1 MPLKN
6 PPAIHRPTQ
15 RCPPCWGD
23 KWKQQPPLL
32 LPLQPPGLGGNVP
45 PGFSPPS
52 AVDPLA
58 GGGGGGE
65 AAPRSRGPGA
75 GEARPGA
82 ALTSSTVSGMQI
94 RYSFSSMV
102 LPATDLRGGKR
113 AGRGWGR
120 PQSNKAAAK
129 AQGWAPGAPCLE
141 PVGEATP
148 RAVRSV
154 PGFLLSAREHVKV

>member
-1 MPLKN
+1 MALLRVAGPEVMS
-6 PPAIHRPTQ
+6 PHP
-15 RCPPCWGD
+15 WV
-23 KWKQQPPLL
+23 L

-58 GGGGGGE
+58 GGGGGE
-65 AAPRSRGPGA
+65 AAPRSLGPAA

-113 AGRGWGR
+113 AGQGWGL
-120 PQSNKAAAK
+120 PQINKAAAQ
-129 AQGWAPGAPCLE
+129 AQ
-141 PVGEATP
+141 
-148 RAVRSV
+148 S
-154 PGFLLSAREHVKV
+154 